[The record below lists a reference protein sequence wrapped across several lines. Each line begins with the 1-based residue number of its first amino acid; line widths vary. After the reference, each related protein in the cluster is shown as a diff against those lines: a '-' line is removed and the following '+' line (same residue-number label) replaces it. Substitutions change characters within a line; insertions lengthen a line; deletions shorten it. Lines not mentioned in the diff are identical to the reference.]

1 MSASARFG
9 GTGSPEGA
17 GEMLDFLAC
26 PLTGSRLRRDG
37 AFLVSE
43 EGGVRYPIE
52 NGIPILLRERAVLP
66 PGVASIEGFRRTF
79 KP

>member
-1 MSASARFG
+1 
-9 GTGSPEGA
+9 
-17 GEMLDFLAC
+17 MLDFLAC

-37 AFLVSE
+37 DFLVSE

-52 NGIPILLRERAVLP
+52 NGIPVLLRERAVLP
-66 PGVASIEGFRRTF
+66 PGVASIEGFSRTF

>member
-1 MSASARFG
+1 MKPPAGNDGTEKPG
-9 GTGSPEGA
+9 GLD
-17 GEMLDFLAC
+17 EMLGYLAC

-37 AFLVSE
+37 DFLVSE

-66 PGVASIEGFRRTF
+66 PGVASIEGFSRTF

>member
-1 MSASARFG
+1 MTAMARNA
-9 GTGSPEGA
+9 GA
-17 GEMLDFLAC
+17 GGPGDLDAMLALLAC

-37 AFLVSE
+37 DFLVSE

-66 PGVASIEGFRRTF
+66 PGVASVEGFKRTF
-79 KP
+79 KR

>member
-1 MSASARFG
+1 MSGPARFG
-9 GTGSPEGA
+9 GAGSPGGA

-37 AFLVSE
+37 GFLVSE

-52 NGIPILLRERAVLP
+52 NGIPVLLRERAVLP
-66 PGVASIEGFRRTF
+66 PGVASIEGFTRTF
-79 KP
+79 KS

>member
-1 MSASARFG
+1 MSGPARIG
-9 GTGSPEGA
+9 GTGSPGGA
-17 GEMLDFLAC
+17 DEMLDFLSC

-37 AFLVSE
+37 DFLVSE

-52 NGIPILLRERAVLP
+52 NGIPVLLRERAVLP
-66 PGVASIEGFRRTF
+66 PGVASIEGFSRTF

>member
-1 MSASARFG
+1 MSGPARFG
-9 GTGSPEGA
+9 GAQGPGGA
-17 GEMLDFLAC
+17 GGMLDFLAC

-37 AFLVSE
+37 DVLVSE

-52 NGIPILLRERAVLP
+52 NGIPVLLRERAVLP
-66 PGVASIEGFRRTF
+66 PGVASIEGFTRTF